1 LGVVIE
7 GEVVGARKD
16 DVLAVRVDIMDQL
29 VLSFSPC
36 LIYVREKGRRE
47 REKEREREREREREA
62 GKDVV
67 DDGADIDQC
76 SHLA

>member
-1 LGVVIE
+1 MIE
-7 GEVVGARKD
+7 CEVVRARKD
-16 DVLAVRVDIMDQL
+16 DVLAVRVDVMDQL

-36 LIYVREKGRRE
+36 LIHVRERGRG
-47 REKEREREREREREA
+47 EREREREGG